1 VTCSSLNQI
10 IPAPV
15 ANLVNK
21 ASHAKFQMIRASFK
35 PV

>member
-10 IPAPV
+10 IPAP

-21 ASHAKFQMIRASFK
+21 ASDAKFQMITATFK